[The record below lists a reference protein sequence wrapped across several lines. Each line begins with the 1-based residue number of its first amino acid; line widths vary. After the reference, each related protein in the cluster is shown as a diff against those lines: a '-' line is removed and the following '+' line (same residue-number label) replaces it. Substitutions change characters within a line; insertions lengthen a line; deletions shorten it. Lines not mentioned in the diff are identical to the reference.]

1 MKAMRE
7 RLRDWVFRFW
17 WLVSAVSVR
26 VKILGMALGLV
37 LLLGSGI
44 LWQVRA
50 ALTRTLQT
58 QAETESIT
66 LGRDLAARAADPIL
80 LNDLVGLQKL
90 LTETLENNP
99 DLRYAFVVDKY
110 GQVLVHTF
118 GQGFPRALLDANTAS
133 AEEHHHIVT
142 LQTEEGL
149 VWDTA
154 VPILES
160 RVGVMRVGVSDSRL
174 RVAVAAVSAQILL
187 MMTLV
192 SALGVLGTVTLTF
205 ILTRPLRELVEATR
219 RVAGGDFSPRVP
231 RWAQDEIGDLAEA
244 FNVMT
249 DELARADELRR
260 EREHL
265 RRQLLE
271 RVIATQ
277 EDERR
282 RIARELHDST
292 SQNLTSLMVGLKNIE
307 ALCDNPRLRSTVD
320 ELRGVAAE
328 TLEEVHEISSRLRP
342 RVLDDLG
349 LPDAIER
356 LVHDWQARHKIS
368 VDVVIH
374 IGQERLPG
382 EVETAIYRIIQES
395 LTNAARYAQARSVSV
410 LVERRGGDVVTV
422 VEDDGRGFDP
432 SRSLGEG
439 HLGLAGMR
447 ERAELLGGRFT
458 IESAPGRGTSIHVQ
472 IPVNSVQ

>member
-1 MKAMRE
+1 MRE
-7 RLRDWVFRFW
+7 RLRDWVSRFW

-154 VPILES
+154 VPILEG
-160 RVGVMRVGVSDSRL
+160 RVGVMRVGVSDARL
-174 RVAVAAVSAQILL
+174 RAAVAAVSAQILL

-205 ILTRPLRELVEATR
+205 ILTRPLGKLVEATR

-244 FNVMT
+244 FNAMT

-320 ELRGVAAE
+320 ELRGVASQ
-328 TLEEVHEISSRLRP
+328 TLDEVHEISARLRP

-356 LVHDWQARHKIS
+356 LVHDWQARHKIP

-422 VEDDGRGFDP
+422 VEDDGHGFDP

-447 ERAELLGGRFT
+447 ERAELLGGKLT
-458 IESAPGRGTSIHVQ
+458 VESAPGRGTSVHVQ
-472 IPVNSVQ
+472 IPVISVQ